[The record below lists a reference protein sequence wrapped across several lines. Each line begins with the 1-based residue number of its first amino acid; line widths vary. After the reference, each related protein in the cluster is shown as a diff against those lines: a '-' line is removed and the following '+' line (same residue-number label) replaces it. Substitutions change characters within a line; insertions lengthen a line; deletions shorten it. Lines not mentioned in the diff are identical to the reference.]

1 MITKENEEKVKAIIE
16 FIDRHTSLE
25 EGKVDWE
32 KVRWID
38 TLNTMVACLKIA
50 PESYKEC
57 NEEDTANYFYTAECG
72 VCGWWGS
79 SKFLNGGGAIADTGD
94 HFECTCPVCDSMD
107 VNEKSNN

>member
-25 EGKVDWE
+25 EGKVDWK

-57 NEEDTANYFYTAECG
+57 SKEDTANYFSTNSFAFCS
-72 VCGWWGS
+72 V
-79 SKFLNGGGAIADTGD
+79 
-94 HFECTCPVCDSMD
+94 
-107 VNEKSNN
+107 VNVITICLIV